1 MRNLQSS
8 DIFSACRLMS
18 AIGVKE
24 EFKALA
30 EKATLTKDKNT
41 MMDAGYELIFTL
53 LEKAT
58 TSKAEQ
64 EWYKFLGNIFEV
76 KPEEVKTM
84 DPCDVL
90 DNMLEVANVQK
101 WRDFFSRVLQLMKRS

>member
-1 MRNLQSS
+1 MRSLQSS
-8 DIFSACRLMS
+8 DIFSACRLLS

-30 EKATLTKDKNT
+30 EKAKLVKDKNA
-41 MMDAGYELIFTL
+41 MMDAGYDLIFTL

-58 TSKAEQ
+58 TSKAEK
-64 EWYKFLGNIFEV
+64 EWYKFLGNILEV
-76 KPEEVKTM
+76 KPEEVETM
-84 DPCDVL
+84 DPCDLL
-90 DNMLEVANVQK
+90 DNIFQVADVQK